1 MTVII
6 TFIYRQA
13 TSTRVAMDGRNV
25 PWSSVT
31 MPRKSPTTVV
41 FTNNSC
47 FQCGFSLVDPYAE
60 EDFANVSS
68 LMQFRYLFYEKKK
81 KMKNGCRNIQP
92 LPWPLVQCQGSFV
105 TSLSHIL
112 NKLVQFYLLFECL
125 TLLLSPISNVHIPK
139 LLTTEDPVKT
149 PFLQAWL

>member
-25 PWSSVT
+25 PWSSVSCQGS
-31 MPRKSPTTVV
+31 PQKLWFSPTIHVPNVV
-41 FTNNSC
+41 SVLWTQVKRRILPMSPVLCSLDIC
-47 FQCGFSLVDPYAE
+47 F
-60 EDFANVSS
+60 
-68 LMQFRYLFYEKKK
+68 MKKK
-81 KMKNGCRNIQP
+81 VKNGCRNIQP